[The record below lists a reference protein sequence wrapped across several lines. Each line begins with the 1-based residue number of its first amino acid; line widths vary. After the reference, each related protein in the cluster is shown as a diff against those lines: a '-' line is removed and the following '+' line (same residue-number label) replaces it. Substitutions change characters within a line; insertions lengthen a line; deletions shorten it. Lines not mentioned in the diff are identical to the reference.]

1 MRALSFH
8 PSFQFSRYFPE
19 CGAKVK
25 TDSELAATE
34 QKKTNQTILIGV
46 ICGIVG
52 LVILGALLGTLLFM
66 KHVKKARDAALMST
80 WKIDYDEL
88 LFDR

>member
-1 MRALSFH
+1 M
-8 PSFQFSRYFPE
+8 
-19 CGAKVK
+19 K